1 EDCRLPNVG
10 TDYTRIGG
18 PKRYIWN
25 PEEKQVLYIL
35 SKHYSNQANDLWKVY
50 NAYFYIRYR
59 QSKKPRRSAWETMRL
74 WNLNPTRYRV
84 WWNAATT
91 ARVKQRLDDIAHSV
105 DVRLLSA
112 PQGTLKKLVTTPRK
126 RASPAPST
134 SSSGNGSW
142 QSDQSDP
149 IEKPRTP
156 KKQHYKLA
164 GGLLTPPSSGKQNA
178 SQEYRPIPPIAFRAF
193 SSISQGL
200 NGAEGFVAGTFM
212 HDSPLVAQYP
222 VDEQNYLHDL
232 ERHLGRDHQGHT
244 PFVSVSAK
252 LLRVF
257 HHALRRTRSI
267 QGEPTE
273 WKLAV
278 IQLSAVPS
286 LVRAVWDLEAGEH
299 APKSKGEWVVYGAI
313 QSSQVLAVLPIDKVL
328 RCMSATTAP
337 FFVGKILA
345 AKNTGAARRAVAS
358 STRRKLDGNDGIA
371 FGRLMLLLGIPERH
385 LRRVCWSLL
394 ADWWYPEHKAD
405 AWMSNDDFVQGLS
418 EGYKQLS
425 PDFADLDRLPN
436 GLIEGEASHQRSPA
450 TQLGFENFLADVENT
465 AFGGRPNEDA
475 EVKRES
481 PDCSLLNTIPA
492 CFRI

>member
-1 EDCRLPNVG
+1 M
-10 TDYTRIGG
+10 
-18 PKRYIWN
+18 WN

-50 NAYFYIRYR
+50 NAYFYISYR

-91 ARVKQRLDDIAHSV
+91 ARVKRRLDDIAHSV

-232 ERHLGRDHQGHT
+232 ERHLGRDHQ
-244 PFVSVSAK
+244 
-252 LLRVF
+252 
-257 HHALRRTRSI
+257 
-267 QGEPTE
+267 
-273 WKLAV
+273 
-278 IQLSAVPS
+278 
-286 LVRAVWDLEAGEH
+286 
-299 APKSKGEWVVYGAI
+299 VYGAI
-313 QSSQVLAVLPIDKVL
+313 PSSQVLAVLPINEVL

-337 FFVGKILA
+337 FFIGKILA

-358 STRRKLDGNDGIA
+358 STRRKLDGNDGVA

-394 ADWWYPEHKAD
+394 ADWWYPEHKSD
-405 AWMSNDDFVQGLS
+405 AWMSNDDFVRGLS
-418 EGYKQLS
+418 EGYKQFS

-450 TQLGFENFLADVENT
+450 TQLGFESFLADVENA

-475 EVKRES
+475 EAKRES
-481 PDCSLLNTIPA
+481 PDCILLNTIPA
-492 CFRI
+492 CFRNLNSAYDEVA